1 MKKSIYLDN
10 CATTKP
16 YREVAEAVASM
27 MTEYFGTPSSQHM
40 EGRRAKEILESSR
53 RTVADALGAEPEEI
67 YFTSGGT
74 EADNIAVLGVCEGKD
89 GPAVSTTVEHPA
101 VHKPLS
107 HLRRSGRQIRY
118 IPITGGALDMNKA
131 RELIT
136 PDTVLVSAMLVNN
149 ETGTILP
156 GAEIAEI
163 IKRQAPGAL
172 LHCDAVQGF
181 GKLRFTA
188 KNLGAD
194 LICIS
199 GHKIHGPKG
208 IGALYVKKGTQ
219 VSRRVYG
226 GGQEKGLRSGT
237 EAMPLIAG
245 FAEAV
250 RITMYRLDADARRM
264 RELKEYAIGRLEETF
279 DDAVI
284 NSPADGAPHI
294 VSFYLP
300 GLKNAQAAAYLSDNG
315 VCVSTSA
322 ACKSNHA
329 RGPSMLMSFGLSA
342 EAADSTL
349 RVGLCAENSEEELD
363 HMIELLKTYRR
374 ENK

>member
-1 MKKSIYLDN
+1 MKTIYLDN
-10 CATTKP
+10 CATTRP
-16 YREVAEAVASM
+16 YPEVTEAVASM
-27 MTEYFGTPSSQHM
+27 MTVYFGNPSSLHV
-40 EGRRAKEILESSR
+40 EGRRAKEILERSR
-53 RTVADALGAEPEEI
+53 QTVAAALGAEPDEI

-89 GPAVSTTVEHPA
+89 GSAVTTTVEHPA

-107 HLRRSGRQIRY
+107 HLRRSGRQVKY
-118 IPITGGALDMNKA
+118 IPIANGALDTDKA
-131 RELIT
+131 CELIK
-136 PDTVLVSAMLVNN
+136 PDTILVSVMLVNN

-156 GAEIAEI
+156 VAEIAELV
-163 IKRQAPGAL
+163 KRQAPGAA

-188 KNLGAD
+188 ESLGAD
-194 LICIS
+194 LICVS

-219 VSRRVYG
+219 ISRRVYG

-250 RITMYRLDADARRM
+250 RITMERLDADARRM
-264 RELKEYAIGRLEETF
+264 RELKAYAIERLKETF
-279 DDAVI
+279 FDAVI
-284 NSPADGAPHI
+284 NSPAEGAPHI

-300 GLKNAQAAAYLSDNG
+300 GLKNAQAASFLSDNG
-315 VCVSTSA
+315 ICVSTSA

-349 RVGLCAENSEEELD
+349 RVGLSAENTEDELD
-363 HMIELLKTYRR
+363 AMIELLRKYRHER
-374 ENK
+374 G